1 MNRFRIARYL
11 LLAMVLANLPMLCR
25 QLVAQ
30 SPRLSQHG
38 SVSQR
43 IGDTLVTIEYN
54 RPVARGR
61 KLFGAL
67 VPWGQIWNPGA
78 DAATNIAFST
88 SVQVNGE
95 TLAAG
100 TYSLWAEP
108 QPDRWTIIFS
118 RAYPA
123 FHTPYPEGQDAL
135 RVSVTPRTGEHMET
149 LSFFFPVVDGKK
161 AELVLHWGTVVV
173 PLQLEVP

>member
-1 MNRFRIARYL
+1 MNRFWIVRCL
-11 LLAMVLANLPMLCR
+11 LLGIVFTGFPVLR
-25 QLVAQ
+25 QQLFAQ
-30 SPRLSQHG
+30 APRPSQHG
-38 SVSQR
+38 SVSQQ
-43 IGDTLVTIEYN
+43 IADTRGTIEYN

-67 VPWGQIWNPGA
+67 VPWGRIWNPGA

-88 SVQVNGE
+88 DVKVNGQP
-95 TLAAG
+95 LAAG

-108 QPDRWTIIFS
+108 EPDRWTIIFS

-123 FHTPYPEGQDAL
+123 FHTPYPAGQDAL

-149 LSFFFPVVDGKK
+149 LSFYFPVVDGKK